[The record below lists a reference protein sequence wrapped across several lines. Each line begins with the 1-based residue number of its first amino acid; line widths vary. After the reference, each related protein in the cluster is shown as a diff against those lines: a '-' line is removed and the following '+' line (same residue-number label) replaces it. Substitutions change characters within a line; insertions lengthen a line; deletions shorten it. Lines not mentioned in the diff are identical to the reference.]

1 MKKVKTFT
9 VTWEDGKFKRNF
21 KQYDE
26 AELFYLGILDK
37 GDLSVVIK
45 P

>member
-21 KQYDE
+21 KQYDD
-26 AELFYLGILDK
+26 ALDLYLDILARKDC
-37 GDLSVVIK
+37 SVTIT